1 MTDDQAQIQQTQQV
15 APNKSEEPDADQT
28 SSESLY
34 IGVVA
39 GGYEDPVETDKFKVT
54 VNADAAARF
63 NRNVGRWTIV
73 RVEADAW
80 RRDGRRF
87 QQRSFGVV
95 EDMRVLPGQAFLDSK
110 QMAHSSYYRTDEFH
124 ERFSS
129 TAEDALE
136 LTVRSVGHA
145 RVRGQ
150 EVELYG
156 PVRPPE
162 RESRIYLA
170 QPAEVRAVLLRP
182 MPTGARF
189 RIGAY
194 ATFDG
199 LYQPVT
205 DLALPHGQMFLHGA
219 IFAASG
225 WGKTVLIKH
234 LIQEF
239 HSVQQQPAIIV
250 FNIKGQDYYG
260 LDEPLSVNQWNSM
273 EQRNPDVARV
283 WTHFNYSRQG
293 MDQSRVS
300 YYPISQGPRGR
311 TGYDV
316 YSLQF
321 SEIPPNE
328 AGAAF
333 IRLIFDGFGLTET
346 AMNQLIEYFF
356 FFKRH
361 GTSYAEEYTGHPP
374 ARLSAAGRARPIAD
388 TLSNFITLLRD
399 GRNAAR
405 GSTFYLNC
413 EQPDSETHSQ
423 TSPEIYTSSAGAI
436 LRALGEV
443 ERFRIFDRGEGGA
456 VNIQRL
462 LTPGHVS
469 IIDVANIT
477 SPRAQETYIQYL
489 LHSLFTHINTQQY
502 ISEQEFEYRGV
513 VLFLDEAWRF
523 FRSSTV
529 LDEVE
534 TISRMGRSLRIG
546 LWLADQNVP
555 SGEAQETILNN
566 IRTRVLGTMAIE
578 PRQLKKIMP
587 LDERVISALGNL
599 QRGTGMFFNQEYSR
613 MPVPFVVP
621 PCRCY
626 HEDQG

>member
-1 MTDDQAQIQQTQQV
+1 MTESPEQLQRSKQV
-15 APNKSEEPDADQT
+15 AGDQSEESAGNQT
-28 SSESLY
+28 SSKSLY

-39 GGYEDPVETDKFKVT
+39 GGYEDPIETDRFKVT

-63 NRNVGRWTIV
+63 NRNVGRWAIV
-73 RVEADAW
+73 RVDSDVW
-80 RRDGRRF
+80 RRDGTHFR
-87 QQRSFGVV
+87 QRTFGVV
-95 EDMRVLPGQAFLDSK
+95 EDMRILPGQAFLDSK

-136 LTVRSVGHA
+136 LIVRSVGHA

-162 RESRIYLA
+162 RESRVYLA
-170 QPAEVRAVLLRP
+170 QPNEVRTVLLRP
-182 MPTGARF
+182 MPSGARF
-189 RIGAY
+189 RVGAY

-239 HSVQQQPAIIV
+239 HSIQQPPAIVV

-260 LDEPLSVNQWNSM
+260 LDEPLSEVQWKLM
-273 EQRNPDVARV
+273 VQRNPDVDKV
-283 WTHFNYSRQG
+283 WSHFRYSRQG
-293 MDQSRVS
+293 VEQGRVS

-311 TGYDV
+311 PGYDV

-321 SEIPPNE
+321 SDIPPNE

-346 AMNQLIEYFF
+346 AMNQLIEYFL

-361 GTSYAEEYTGHPP
+361 GTGYAQEYSRHDP
-374 ARLSAAGRARPIAD
+374 ARLSVAGRARPVKD
-388 TLSNFITLLRD
+388 TLSDFINLLRD
-399 GRNAAR
+399 GHSSAR
-405 GSTFYLNC
+405 GASTFHITC
-413 EQPDSETHSQ
+413 ERQDCQ
-423 TSPEIYTSSAGAI
+423 NRTSPEIYTSSAGAI

-443 ERFRIFDRGEGGA
+443 QRFGIFDRGVGA
-456 VNIQRL
+456 VSIQHL

-469 IIDVANIT
+469 VIDVANIT

-489 LHSLFTHINTQQY
+489 LHSLFSYINTQQY
-502 ISEQEFEYRGV
+502 AGSDYRGV
-513 VLFLDEAWRF
+513 ILFLDEAWRF
-523 FRSSTV
+523 FRSATV

-555 SGEAQETILNN
+555 VGEAQETILNN
-566 IRTRVLGTMAIE
+566 IRTRILGTMAIE
-578 PRQLKKIMP
+578 PKQLKKIMP

>member
-1 MTDDQAQIQQTQQV
+1 MINEQVQQPRQGT
-15 APNKSEEPDADQT
+15 PNHSEEPVADQT
-28 SSESLY
+28 SSESVY

-39 GGYEDPVETDKFKVT
+39 GGYEDPVETDHFKVT

-80 RRDGRRF
+80 RRGGRRF

-95 EDMRVLPGQAFLDSK
+95 EDIRVLPGQAFLDSK
-110 QMAHSSYYRTDEFH
+110 QMAHSSYYRTDKFH

-162 RESRIYLA
+162 RESRVYLA
-170 QPAEVRAVLLRP
+170 QPDEVRTVLLRP
-182 MPTGARF
+182 MPTGERF
-189 RIGAY
+189 RAGAY

-239 HSVQQQPAIIV
+239 HSIHQPPAIIV

-260 LDEPLSVNQWNSM
+260 LDEPLLGDQWNSM
-273 EQRNPDVARV
+273 VQRNPDVGEV
-283 WTHFNYSRQG
+283 WSHFRYSRQG
-293 MDQSRVS
+293 IEQNRVS
-300 YYPISQGPRGR
+300 YYPISHGPRGR
-311 TGYDV
+311 PGYDV
-316 YSLQF
+316 HSLQF
-321 SEIPPNE
+321 SDIPPNE

-333 IRLIFDGFGLTET
+333 IRLIFDGLGLTET
-346 AMNQLIEYFF
+346 TMNQLIEYFF

-361 GTSYAEEYTGHPP
+361 GTGYAQEYSEHAP
-374 ARLSAAGRARPIAD
+374 ARLAAAARARPVAD
-388 TLSNFITLLRD
+388 TLSDFISLLRD
-399 GRNAAR
+399 GHSGAR
-405 GSTFYLNC
+405 GASTFHINC
-413 EQPDSETHSQ
+413 ELQNCQ
-423 TSPEIYTSSAGAI
+423 NRISPEIYTSSAGAI
-436 LRALGEV
+436 LRVLGEV
-443 ERFRIFDRGEGGA
+443 QRFGIFDRGVGA

-469 IIDVANIT
+469 VIDVANIT
-477 SPRAQETYIQYL
+477 STRAQETYIQYL
-489 LHSLFTHINTQQY
+489 LHALFNHINTQQY
-502 ISEQEFEYRGV
+502 TGEQGFDYGGV
-513 VLFLDEAWRF
+513 ILFLDEAWRF
-523 FRSSTV
+523 FRSATV

-534 TISRMGRSLRIG
+534 TISRMGRSLRMG

-555 SGEAQETILNN
+555 TGDAQETILNS